1 MICVHTVKMVKHTVK
16 MARIAYIQQG
26 ILLTMSFHRNPHGML
41 QTVHNYKIPSVC
53 PCAAEPMIY
62 FIEFCE

>member
-26 ILLTMSFHRNPHGML
+26 ILLTMSFHRNPLGML
-41 QTVHNYKIPSVC
+41 QTVHNYKMPSGVPLC
-53 PCAAEPMIY
+53 RADDIFY
-62 FIEFCE
+62 